1 MEINHAVC
9 GFGFRENVANK
20 FAAVP
25 LPSAFEA
32 SHADLHDF
40 NWAFSVPKYTWKSTA
55 LEKESS
61 PPKLCLSF
69 TKAAR
74 TQMSTSGCNGQQ
86 FRRLLIFLQN
96 FDQIL
101 TFRGKWV
108 VEVVPFLSYGA
119 QFGGRQKKGFASKWK
134 LFRFSENIFSVL
146 SGKLFRFF
154 SENFHCDNCDC
165 EK

>member
-1 MEINHAVC
+1 MQYVASA
-9 GFGFRENVANK
+9 FGREKVNVANK

-40 NWAFSVPKYTWKSTA
+40 NWAFSVPKCTWKSTA
-55 LEKESS
+55 FRTKSS
-61 PPKLCLSF
+61 PPKLCSSF
-69 TKAAR
+69 PKAAR

-101 TFRGKWV
+101 TFRRKWV
-108 VEVVPFLSYGA
+108 GKLCPFLSYGT
-119 QFGGRQKKGFASKWK
+119 QFGGKQKNVLENCFAFQKKKITAEIFFASKRRFVSLFGK
-134 LFRFSENIFSVL
+134 FFFRF
-146 SGKLFRFF
+146 
-154 SENFHCDNCDC
+154 
-165 EK
+165 